1 MTGKVK
7 VMAVLTARP
16 GKAGALRTLLDTL
29 VLPSRSEPG
38 NLRYDLWADKAT
50 PGRFIL
56 DELYADAAAAEAH
69 HASAHFQVYLSKIE
83 DLAERAV
90 FDLHAIAVG

>member
-1 MTGKVK
+1 MTDTVK

-16 GKAGALRTLLDTL
+16 GKAGALRILLDNL
-29 VLPSRSEPG
+29 VAPSRSEPG
-38 NLRYDLWADKAT
+38 NLHYDLWTDQAM
-50 PGRFIL
+50 PGRFVL
-56 DELYADAAAAEAH
+56 DELYADATAAAAH

-90 FDLHAIAVG
+90 FNLEAVAVG